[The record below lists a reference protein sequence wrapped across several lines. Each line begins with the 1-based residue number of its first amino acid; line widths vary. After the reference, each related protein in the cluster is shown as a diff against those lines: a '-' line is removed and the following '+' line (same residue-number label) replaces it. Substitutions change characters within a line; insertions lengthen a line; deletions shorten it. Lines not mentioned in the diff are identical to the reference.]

1 MKRIVYLIFLFFVM
15 SLHSSIAQT
24 SNCGRG
30 YTTTADFQSGFL
42 HGLNTNV
49 ADQLQLDN
57 PGRPLPYVN
66 VACSGKGTVCRI
78 DANTGEIIGE
88 YRTAPSGMGADPSRT
103 TVDKYGNVWVTNR
116 AEGGMSG
123 GFAKGSVTRIGVVCG
138 GTRCDATGTPDPN
151 GQYLKPP
158 FCYSTCVDRDG
169 DGLIKTSRG
178 LGNVL
183 GWSNAG
189 GANTD
194 GGVSTAEDESII
206 TYTRVRA
213 VGARTVAIDN
223 LNNLWVGGSTNRY
236 HEKLDGFTGL
246 PIPGTLF
253 NNGTGGYGGFI
264 DNNGDLW
271 SSGSPS
277 NVGTLVYN
285 VQNGTTTT
293 INGQGNYGLGVDPI
307 TGDIWH
313 TEVYG
318 GVVCKISPNGTS
330 LGCFNYGSNNA
341 QGCAVDAAGNV
352 WVAHSILGSAT
363 TVGHLKTD
371 GTFIGNVSLPGGA
384 GPTGVAIDAN
394 GKIWVTCY
402 NTDNAMRIDPNGG
415 PIVNGSHVGVVD
427 LVVPLG
433 AGATPYNYSDMT
445 GYIVCNVTVPSGTW
459 NVTYDSQK
467 SGNKWGRIT
476 WNDSIPAGAGIRVE
490 ARASDNQL
498 TLASKPF
505 VEVTKGESFCCS
517 GVTGRYLEVR
527 VTLFRQQTVFDSPI
541 LYDLN
546 VECCDVFPNTPPT
559 ISSTR
564 GCNQDT
570 IRVAAGQPLIFTV
583 TGNDVDTAQSVTL
596 TSTTLP
602 DGASMT
608 PELPTVGNPAQ
619 STFNWTTSFAQ
630 VGVYNFSFE
639 ANDTYCY
646 SATCPTIVEVV
657 PCPTIKCSGV
667 SISCVGLCN
676 GRAEVNISGNP
687 TNFTYTW
694 NTTPAQTT
702 KSISNLCP
710 GTYQVIT
717 DDGFACKDSCTIIIP
732 SAPCDGFQTFTQGGW
747 GATPKGKNVASYL
760 KTNFAVAFPSG
771 LEIGCTN
778 KLKLTSW
785 SAVVDFLP
793 SGTTARALPAGTLTN
808 PGQAYQNVLAG
819 QLVAATLNVRMDSI
833 FTNFAPST
841 GKLGNLIIA
850 SGPFS
855 GWSVNM
861 LIAEAN
867 RAIGGCG
874 STYPFSAINNAL
886 NLFNNNYDGGYYFG
900 TAPNKCFLSCPL
912 DGTSGSL
919 RIVNNGHLINDV
931 NELLVFPNPAH
942 DNFTIK
948 FNSNE
953 EGIATIDLIGL
964 NGELVRNLI
973 NEPVGEGQLFENT
986 VDVSDLNPGVYVI
999 RFQDGTQSLMRKI
1012 TIVK

>member
-1 MKRIVYLIFLFFVM
+1 MKRIIYLIVLFFAM
-15 SLHSSIAQT
+15 SFSFSIAQT

-30 YTTTADFQSGFL
+30 FTTTADFQSGFL
-42 HGLNTNV
+42 LGLNTNV

-66 VACSGKGTVCRI
+66 VACSGRGTVCRI

-88 YRTAPSGMGADPSRT
+88 YRTAPSGMGANPSRT

-116 AEGGMSG
+116 DEGGMSG
-123 GFAKGSVTRIGVVCG
+123 GFPKGSVTRIGVVCG

-189 GANTD
+189 GVNTD
-194 GGVSTAEDESII
+194 GGVSTAEDETII

-236 HEKLDGFTGL
+236 HEKLDGFTGQ

-285 VQNGTTTT
+285 VQNGTATT
-293 INGQGNYGLGVDPI
+293 INGQGNYGLGVDPV
-307 TGDIWH
+307 TGDVWH
-313 TEVYG
+313 TTVDQGIVY
-318 GVVCKISPNGTS
+318 KISPNGTS
-330 LGCFNYGSNNA
+330 LGAFNYGSGTS

-352 WVAHSILGSAT
+352 WVAHSIIGSKT

-402 NTDNAMRIDPNGG
+402 DSDNAMRIDPNAG
-415 PIVNGSHVGVVD
+415 PIVNGSHVGAVD
-427 LVVPLG
+427 LVVALG

-459 NVTYDSQK
+459 NATYDSQK
-467 SGNKWGRIT
+467 AGNKWGRIT
-476 WNDSIPAGAGIRVE
+476 WNDSIPTGAGIRVE

-505 VEVTKGESFCCS
+505 VEITKGESFCCS
-517 GVTGRYLEVR
+517 GVTGRYIEIR

-541 LYDLN
+541 LYDLT
-546 VECCDVFPNTPPT
+546 VECCDVYPNTPPT
-559 ISSTR
+559 ITSSR
-564 GCNQDT
+564 GCNSDT
-570 IRVAAGQPLIFTV
+570 IKVAAGQPLNFTV
-583 TGNDVDTAQSVTL
+583 TGNDIDAGQIVTL
-596 TSTTLP
+596 TST
-602 DGASMT
+602 
-608 PELPTVGNPAQ
+608 ELPTGATMTPVLPATGNPVQ
-619 STFNWTTSFAQ
+619 STFSWTTTFAQ
-630 VGVYNFSFE
+630 VGVYNFGFE
-639 ANDTYCY
+639 VNDTYCY
-646 SATCPTIVEVV
+646 SATCPTIVNVV

-667 SISCVGLCN
+667 GISCVGLCN
-676 GRAEVNISGNP
+676 GRATVDISGNP
-687 TNFTYTW
+687 ANFTYTW

-702 KSISNLCP
+702 KSIANLCP
-710 GTYQVIT
+710 GTYKVIT
-717 DDGFACKDSCTIIIP
+717 YDGYACLDSCTVIVP
-732 SAPCDGFQTFTQGGW
+732 SSPCDGYQTFTQGGW

-760 KTNFAVAFPSG
+760 KTNFAAAFPTG

-785 SAVVDFLP
+785 QAVVDFLP
-793 SGTTARALPAGTLTN
+793 SGSTARALPAGTLTN
-808 PGQAYQNVLAG
+808 PGASYTNVLAG
-819 QLVAATLNVRMDSI
+819 QLVAATINVRMDSV
-833 FTNFAPST
+833 FASFAPSS
-841 GKLGNLIIA
+841 GNLGNLVIA

-855 GWSVNM
+855 GWTVNM

-867 RAIGGCG
+867 KAIGGCG
-874 STYPFSAINNAL
+874 STYSFSAINNAL

-900 TAPNKCFLSCPL
+900 VAPNRCFLSCPI

-919 RIVNNGHLINDV
+919 RIAENGHLIDDV
-931 NELLVFPNPAH
+931 NDLMVYPNPAH
-942 DNFTIK
+942 DKITIK
-948 FNSNE
+948 FSSLD
-953 EGIATIDLIGL
+953 EGMVSIDIIGL
-964 NGELVRNLI
+964 NGEVVRNAI
-973 NEPVGEGQLFENT
+973 NQPVGNGENFENT
-986 VDVSDLNPGVYVI
+986 IDVSDLTPGVYVI
-999 RFQDGTQSLMRKI
+999 RFQDGSQSLMRKI